1 MDKITKL
8 AAVNARNCR
17 YVCEVPPRADLSAGD
32 SVIYKFMGEQH
43 IGEVVNVIELT
54 GAVGTAVADFIA
66 DLTYIPR
73 PFSRIVGAVE
83 LFDWSSE
90 AVDDGGDDGDNA
102 DADESA
108 DAADT
113 AEPAPAPERDHGAD
127 VANSMDTGG
136 ANPIYRKQPCAY
148 AHTCM
153 YAKTCGMPDKCTHRD
168 TADGIGNATV
178 VPDGYKRCDTCRQVK
193 PLSYFVRGN
202 GADGKGDTC
211 MKCARARNREAREAL
226 DEFNRNGGNT
236 R

>member
-1 MDKITKL
+1 MDDAIKL
-8 AAVNARNCR
+8 AIVAGGYARVLCEAPLNADVEPGDTVIFERNDTQ
-17 YVCEVPPRADLSAGD
+17 VVGT
-32 SVIYKFMGEQH
+32 VINT
-43 IGEVVNVIELT
+43 IALT
-54 GAVGTAVADFIA
+54 GAQGRAISDFIA
-66 DLTYIPR
+66 DWLDFTR
-73 PFSRIVGAVE
+73 PYSRIIGAVQM
-83 LFDWSSE
+83 FDWSSE
-90 AVDDGGDDGDNA
+90 AVDDGGTDGDDGNA
-102 DADESA
+102 DE
-108 DAADT
+108 AADT
-113 AEPAPAPERDHGAD
+113 AEDACEEQPERGQGAD
-127 VANSMDTGG
+127 AANSMDTGG